1 MNPSV
6 LIFDSGVGGLSI
18 LSEVRQLLPHLS
30 LYYLMDNEA
39 FPYGLKSDDELIP
52 RVLQV
57 CTRAVQQ
64 LQPDLLIIA
73 CNTAST
79 LTLPQLRE
87 QLNIPVVGVVPAI
100 KVAATLATNQ
110 AAQSNSKTG
119 CHIGLLATPATINR
133 TYTDNLIR
141 DFAGHC
147 TVRRF
152 GSTELVQWAED
163 WINEQRTPYGLFEHL
178 NSWLQHP
185 VPLSHVVLGCTHFPL
200 LKAQLQQQWPAIT
213 WVDSGNAIARRVA
226 DLLPQTVSSTTLAT
240 AINPARNGDLQCFWT
255 DSHKEPTGA
264 IRYLST
270 LGSLSRCAV
279 LPEK

>member
-64 LQPDLLIIA
+64 LHPDLLIIA

-87 QLNIPVVGVVPAI
+87 QLDIPVVGVVPAI
-100 KVAATLATNQ
+100 KVAATLAANQ
-110 AAQSNSKTG
+110 AAQSNSTTG

-147 TVRRF
+147 SVRRF
-152 GSTELVQWAED
+152 GSKELVQWAED
-163 WINEQRTPYGLFEHL
+163 WISKQRPAESLFDHL
-178 NSWLQHP
+178 DDWLQHP
-185 VPLSHVVLGCTHFPL
+185 EPLSHVVLGCTHFPL
-200 LKAQLQQQWPAIT
+200 LKSQLQQRWPAIE

-226 DLLPQTVSSTTLAT
+226 DLLPQVAAPAREGTAT
-240 AINPARNGDLQCFWT
+240 AVADGDLQCFWT
-255 DSHKEPTGA
+255 DNHKQPAGA
-264 IRYLST
+264 IRYLSA
-270 LGSLSRCAV
+270 LGSLSRCEV